1 MLNFKYLKR
10 KLWKNKKPL
19 LCPRGHADRVL
30 SFVTAAFFLL
40 CPENEIIEIPLLFL
54 ILTYL
59 GD

>member
-1 MLNFKYLKR
+1 MLNFKYLNR

-19 LCPRGHADRVL
+19 LGPRGYAARVL

-40 CPENEIIEIPLLFL
+40 YPENEIIEIPLLFL

-59 GD
+59 RD